1 MAMTGSRVEEE
12 SDEHL
17 DINEIPYIYPG
28 SSTLN

>member
-1 MAMTGSRVEEE
+1 MAMTGSTVEE

>member
-1 MAMTGSRVEEE
+1 MAMTGSRIEET
-12 SDEHL
+12 DERL